1 MGFLEQNRT
10 LLYCNLGLFYWQLS
24 RRRLLDI
31 MMAHPSL
38 YRLEMTSVSDLEP
51 TSLYRHEGRVE
62 WHYQPN

>member
-1 MGFLEQNRT
+1 
-10 LLYCNLGLFYWQLS
+10 
-24 RRRLLDI
+24 

-62 WHYQPN
+62 WRLAPMGSHPPSQHLPN